1 MDDKKLP
8 LVNME
13 NVTEI
18 CAKIKKEA
26 DAEVSYILNKANKE
40 AAKIIDESKKNAG
53 QQKEEVIFSLEKELG
68 KIRERIFSTL
78 NLEKKRIVLEE
89 KTKVVEQVIGQVRQI
104 AARFRQEKGYAEFLK
119 EAVLEG
125 IKVIGTEKAVVLYSS
140 LDEKLIH
147 DQLKNKL
154 AYTFQKGEFSDIGVI
169 VQSSDG
175 RLIYDN
181 RFEAR
186 LKREYDDLYMR
197 LLREAF

>member
-1 MDDKKLP
+1 MNERKLP
-8 LVNME
+8 PVNME
-13 NVTEI
+13 NVAEI
-18 CAKIKKEA
+18 CARIKKEA

-40 AAKIIDESKKNAG
+40 AVKIIEESKKSAG

-68 KIRERIFSTL
+68 KTRERIYSTL

-89 KTKVVEQVIGQVRQI
+89 KTKVVEQVIEQARQM
-104 AARFRQEKGYAEFLK
+104 ASKFRQEKGYAEFLQQ
-119 EAVLEG
+119 AVLEG

-140 LDEKLIH
+140 LDKKLIH

-154 AYTFQKGEFSDIGVI
+154 PYMFQKGEFSDIGVI